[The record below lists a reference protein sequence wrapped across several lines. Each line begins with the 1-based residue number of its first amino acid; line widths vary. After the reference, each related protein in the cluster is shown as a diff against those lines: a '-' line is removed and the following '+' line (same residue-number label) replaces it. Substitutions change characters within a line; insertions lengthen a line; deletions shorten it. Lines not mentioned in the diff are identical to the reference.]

1 MNHAVRSMVTIL
13 VMATLAGCTTT
24 RFMNIGDTTYPPY
37 DGEVQVIDVH
47 PEGVEYEVIGIVSVG
62 GPWETSHEQLLQQVK
77 EVAAQHGADAV
88 MLCSEKIC
96 FRMGETDSGLVAP
109 AVRIRHR
116 APVSEQGAPRT
127 AAPPVSAPA
136 PAPAPTA
143 TEQALVEKGRVTLN
157 IQFDTNR
164 AVVKDHYFAE
174 MAELAAV
181 MRKHP
186 HLRVMIEGH
195 TDSVGN
201 DGFNQELS
209 QKRADA
215 VRDFLARRFGIDA
228 ARLDAIGFGETRP
241 VADNDT
247 PEGRQMNR
255 RVEAALEYEKTVN
268 Q

>member
-1 MNHAVRSMVTIL
+1 MVTIL

-24 RFMNIGDTTYPPY
+24 RFMNMGDTTYPPH
-37 DGEVQVIDVH
+37 DGEVQVIDMH

-88 MLCSEKIC
+88 MLCRERIC
-96 FRMGETDSGLVAP
+96 PRMAETDSGLVAP

-116 APVSEQGAPRT
+116 APVSEQGALPA
-127 AAPPVSAPA
+127 AAPPVSAPP

-157 IQFDTNR
+157 IQFDTNM
-164 AVVKDHYFAE
+164 AVVKDSYFAE
-174 MAELAAV
+174 LAELASV

-215 VRDFLARRFGIDA
+215 VRDFLSIRFGIDA

-247 PEGRQMNR
+247 PEGRQENR